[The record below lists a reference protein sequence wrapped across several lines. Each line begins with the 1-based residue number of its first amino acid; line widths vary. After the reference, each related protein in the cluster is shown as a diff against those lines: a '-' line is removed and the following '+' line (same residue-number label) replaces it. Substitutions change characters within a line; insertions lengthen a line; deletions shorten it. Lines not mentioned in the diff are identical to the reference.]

1 MAEKDVLK
9 NLTFVGGAAA
19 ESVIISA
26 VKTSWHLGKTRLL
39 LGRIRSDLIFLRS
52 DLVLGKGSYRLADY
66 RSMLQHTGSPIS
78 P

>member
-19 ESVIISA
+19 ESVIIGA

-39 LGRIRSDLIFLRS
+39 LGRIRSDLIF
-52 DLVLGKGSYRLADY
+52 
-66 RSMLQHTGSPIS
+66 
-78 P
+78 